1 MVSVVLELAGPG
13 RPLWQV
19 LTGGTPGWCTT
30 GCVRASLASSD
41 QWRSLPERAVSGKS
55 AAPHG
60 HPDAW

>member
-30 GCVRASLASSD
+30 WVRPGVPGL
-41 QWRSLPERAVSGKS
+41 E
-55 AAPHG
+55 
-60 HPDAW
+60 